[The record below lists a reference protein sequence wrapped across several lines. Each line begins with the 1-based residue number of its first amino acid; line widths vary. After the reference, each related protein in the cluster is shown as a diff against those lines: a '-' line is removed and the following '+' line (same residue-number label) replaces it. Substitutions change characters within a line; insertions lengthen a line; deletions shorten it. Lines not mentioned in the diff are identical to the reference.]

1 MNYDLAVQLKKAGFP
16 QDYNFWHKYYTS
28 TNQEYAQELGF
39 IPYNKTDFD
48 AVRVPTLSEL
58 IKACGEEFQVLFKGK
73 NDMWTASSISMIF
86 RHGKTPEEA
95 VANLYLALHPIEP
108 EV

>member
-28 TNQEYAQELGF
+28 TNQESAQELGF
-39 IPYNKTDFD
+39 IPYDKTDFD

-58 IKACGEEFQVLFKGK
+58 IEACGDTVFFDLIKCKDGWIATDHYMKGEG
-73 NDMWTASSISMIF
+73 A
-86 RHGKTPEEA
+86 TPEEA
-95 VANLYLALHPIEP
+95 VANLWLALQNK
-108 EV
+108 